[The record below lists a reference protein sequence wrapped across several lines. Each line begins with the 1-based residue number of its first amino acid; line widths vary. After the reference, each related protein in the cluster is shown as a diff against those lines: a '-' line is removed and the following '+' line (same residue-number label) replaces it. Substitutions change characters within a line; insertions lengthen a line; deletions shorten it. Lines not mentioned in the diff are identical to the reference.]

1 MGSLYNICI
10 IMVPGAGCALGN
22 LLQLVTQEG
31 RVGFMKKRGLCVL
44 LAVGLLVGALPGQAL
59 AADFVSSADY
69 SVERHDFSWYE
80 DGKLQLLQ
88 YYDQVVVND
97 AGAAAQ
103 RINSSLQQHCND
115 FYAEVPDNIAQAQE
129 MPPYYPGQYY
139 QYYYEPEVT
148 TNQDGILSVKMG
160 WFWNFGGIDDCGSE
174 EFNFDLN
181 TGETLDLSEIFS
193 LSDAEIERYFKIQTL
208 NFINS
213 HPDYPWWND
222 TVSDARQIVNNY
234 SLDDFNYYIE
244 GNTVVLVYEKYELG
258 PGAMGMVE
266 VPCSMINN
274 TIDVV
279 LNGQALSFDQ
289 PPMMVNNRV
298 MVPIRAIFEALG
310 YTVDWD
316 QASQTGTASNGT
328 QTITVQVGNAAV
340 THDGGTY
347 WCDVA
352 PKNVSGR
359 ILVPLRAISESAG
372 CQVLWNQTTKKVI
385 IEA

>member
-1 MGSLYNICI
+1 M
-10 IMVPGAGCALGN
+10 
-22 LLQLVTQEG
+22 QLVTQEG
-31 RVGFMKKRGLCVL
+31 KVGFMKKRGLCVL

-69 SVERHDFSWYE
+69 SIERHDFSWYDNGE
-80 DGKLQLLQ
+80 LKLLQ

-103 RINSSLQQHCND
+103 RINSSLQQHYNE
-115 FYAEVPDNIAQAQE
+115 FYAGVPDIIDRAQNHTPNEAV
-129 MPPYYPGQYY
+129 PYYR
-139 QYYYEPEVT
+139 YYYEPEVIN
-148 TNQDGILSVKMG
+148 NQDGILSVRMG
-160 WFWNFGGIDDCGSE
+160 WFWNFGGIDFCGSD

-181 TGETLDLSEIFS
+181 TGEKLDLSEIFS
-193 LSDAEIERYFKIQTL
+193 LSDAEIERYFKTQTL

-213 HPDYPWWND
+213 HPDYPWWD
-222 TVSDARQIVNNY
+222 DSISDARQKVNDY

-244 GNTVVLVYEKYELG
+244 GNKVVLVYEKYELG
-258 PGAMGMVE
+258 PGAMGVVE
-266 VPCSMINN
+266 VPCPMINN

-289 PPMMVNNRV
+289 PPMIDNNRV

-316 QASQTGTASNGT
+316 QASQTGTASNGA
-328 QTITVQVGNAAV
+328 QTITVQVGNAAI
-340 THDGGTY
+340 THDSGTY
-347 WCDVA
+347 WCDMA

-359 ILVPLRAISESAG
+359 IFVPLRAISESAG
-372 CQVLWNQTTKKVI
+372 CQVLWIQTTKKVI

>member
-1 MGSLYNICI
+1 
-10 IMVPGAGCALGN
+10 
-22 LLQLVTQEG
+22 
-31 RVGFMKKRGLCVL
+31 MKKRGLCVL

-69 SVERHDFSWYE
+69 SIERHDFSWYE

-103 RINSSLQQHCND
+103 RINSSLQQHYNE
-115 FYAEVPDNIAQAQE
+115 FYAGVPDNIAQAQE

-139 QYYYEPEVT
+139 QNYYEPEVT
-148 TNQDGILSVKMG
+148 ANQDGILSVKMG
-160 WFWNFGGIDDCGSE
+160 WFWNFGGVNNYGYDGL
-174 EFNFDLN
+174 NFDLN
-181 TGETLDLSEIFS
+181 TGEKLDLSEIFS
-193 LSDAEIERYFKIQTL
+193 LSDAEIERYFKTQTL

-213 HPDYPWWND
+213 HPNYLWWNVGD
-222 TVSDARQIVNNY
+222 LNAKDIVNNY

-244 GNTVVLVYEKYELG
+244 GNTVVLVYEQYELG
-258 PGAMGMVE
+258 PGALGVVE
-266 VPCSMINN
+266 VPCPMINN

-310 YTVDWD
+310 YTVEWD
-316 QASQTGTASNGT
+316 QASQTGTASNGA

-347 WCDVA
+347 WCDMA

-372 CQVLWNQTTKKVI
+372 CEVLWNQTTKKVI

>member
-1 MGSLYNICI
+1 
-10 IMVPGAGCALGN
+10 
-22 LLQLVTQEG
+22 
-31 RVGFMKKRGLCVL
+31 MKKRGLCVL

-80 DGKLQLLQ
+80 NGELKLLQ

-103 RINSSLQQHCND
+103 RINSSLQQHYNE
-115 FYAEVPDNIAQAQE
+115 FYAEVPDIIARAQDA
-129 MPPYYPGQYY
+129 PPKYTVPYYR
-139 QYYYEPEVT
+139 YYYEPEVSA
-148 TNQDGILSVKMG
+148 NQDGILSVKMG
-160 WFWNFGGIDDCGSE
+160 WFWDFGGVNNYGNDGL
-174 EFNFDLN
+174 NFDLN

-193 LSDAEIERYFKIQTL
+193 LSDAEIERYFKTQTL

-213 HPDYPWWND
+213 HPNYLWWNVGD
-222 TVSDARQIVNNY
+222 LNAKDIVNNY

-244 GNTVVLVYEKYELG
+244 GNTVVLVYEQYELG
-258 PGAMGMVE
+258 PGALGVVE
-266 VPCSMINN
+266 VPCPMINN

-289 PPMMVNNRV
+289 PPMMENNRV

-328 QTITVQVGNAAV
+328 QTITVQVGNATI

-372 CQVLWNQTTKKVI
+372 CEVLWNQTTKKVI

>member
-1 MGSLYNICI
+1 M
-10 IMVPGAGCALGN
+10 
-22 LLQLVTQEG
+22 E
-31 RVGFMKKRGLCVL
+31 KRGLCVL

-69 SVERHDFSWYE
+69 SIERHDFSWYE
-80 DGKLQLLQ
+80 DGELKLLQ

-103 RINSSLQQHCND
+103 RINSSLQQHYNE
-115 FYAEVPDNIAQAQE
+115 FYAGVPDNIAQAQE

-148 TNQDGILSVKMG
+148 TNQDGILSVRMG
-160 WFWNFGGIDDCGSE
+160 WFWNFGGVNGYGIDG
-174 EFNFDLN
+174 FNFDLN
-181 TGETLDLSEIFS
+181 TGEKLDLSEIFS
-193 LSDAEIERYFKIQTL
+193 LSDAEIERYFKNQTL

-266 VPCSMINN
+266 VPCPMINN

-289 PPMMVNNRV
+289 QPMMDNNRV

-328 QTITVQVGNAAV
+328 QTITVQVGNAAI

-352 PKNVSGR
+352 PKNVAGR

>member
-1 MGSLYNICI
+1 
-10 IMVPGAGCALGN
+10 
-22 LLQLVTQEG
+22 
-31 RVGFMKKRGLCVL
+31 MKKRGLCVL

-59 AADFVSSADY
+59 AGDFVSSADY
-69 SVERHDFSWYE
+69 SVERHDFSWY
-80 DGKLQLLQ
+80 DSGALKLLQ

-103 RINSSLQQHCND
+103 RINSSLQQHYNE
-115 FYAEVPDNIAQAQE
+115 FYAGVPDNIAQAQE

-139 QYYYEPEVT
+139 QYYYEPEVS

-160 WFWNFGGIDDCGSE
+160 WFWNFGGVNDYGIDG
-174 EFNFDLN
+174 FNFDLN
-181 TGETLDLSEIFS
+181 TGETLDLSELFS
-193 LSDAEIERYFKIQTL
+193 LSDAEIERYFKNQTL

-213 HPDYPWWND
+213 HPSYLWDDNVIS
-222 TVSDARQIVNNY
+222 TVNKY

-244 GNTVVLVYEKYELG
+244 GNTVVLVYGKYELG
-258 PGAMGMVE
+258 AGAMGMVE
-266 VPCSMINN
+266 VSCPMINN

-289 PPMMVNNRV
+289 PPMMDNNRV

-316 QASQTGTASNGT
+316 QASQTGTASNGA
-328 QTITVQVGNAAV
+328 QTITVQVGNAAI

-352 PKNVSGR
+352 PKNVFGR